1 MIIRSLNRLIREQQG
16 ATAIEFAVAFP
27 VLIVMLWAILQFG
40 LVFRAAAGI
49 QHSLGEGARVATLY
63 PRPTVDVIRAKM
75 NAAVYGVGPGTFTIP
90 DPTVTTTTV
99 NLTVTYTQP
108 TNLIIFPGPTVTLTR
123 SKLVYTVTD

>member
-1 MIIRSLNRLIREQQG
+1 MIIRSIKRLFREQEG
-16 ATAIEFAVAFP
+16 ATAIEFAVALP

-108 TNLIIFPGPTVTLTR
+108 TDLIIFPGPTVTMTR